1 MTTPLGPT
9 AVYFLCLATSV
20 VCAGLLLRAFFAS
33 RSKLL
38 LWTAL
43 AFVFLALNNLFL
55 VGDIVVFPSLDLW
68 PLRQTASVAA
78 IAVLIYAFIW
88 ETER

>member
-1 MTTPLGPT
+1 MTSPLGPA
-9 AVYFLCLATSV
+9 AVYILCLATSAA
-20 VCAGLLLRAFFAS
+20 CAGLLLRAFFAS

-38 LWTAL
+38 LWTAV

-55 VGDIVVFPSLDLW
+55 VGDLVVFPDFDLW
-68 PLRQTASVAA
+68 PWRQAAAVDA
-78 IAVLIYAFIW
+78 IAVLLYAFIW